1 VGNSWRT
8 TDDIQANWNS
18 VLECLDN
25 TVGLARFAGHNAWND
40 PDMLEVG
47 PARQFIGFDSCCG
60 SQFLLVCLH
69 NIVRLKGFASGLSP
83 GTTPTCWRW
92 ECPAR

>member
-1 VGNSWRT
+1 MMAPVSGGAPPGVQVGNSWRT

-25 TVGLARFAGHNAWND
+25 TVGLARFAGPQAWND

-47 PARQFIGFDSCCG
+47 PFDS
-60 SQFLLVCLH
+60 L
-69 NIVRLKGFASGLSP
+69 GF
-83 GTTPTCWRW
+83 
-92 ECPAR
+92 

>member
-1 VGNSWRT
+1 MHVQHCTHIMSNTQCICNAARHDGTSRQRRPPVVQVGNSWRT

-25 TVGLARFAGHNAWND
+25 TVGLARFAGPGAWND

-47 PARQFIGFDSCCG
+47 APVWHFR
-60 SQFLLVCLH
+60 V
-69 NIVRLKGFASGLSP
+69 
-83 GTTPTCWRW
+83 
-92 ECPAR
+92 